1 MAILKGILQQLGYTE
16 DRIWLKWISAS
27 EGKLFADTVTKMTE
41 DLRKMGPNPMKQLW
55 NA

>member
-1 MAILKGILQQLGYTE
+1 MKEILKEMGFTA

-27 EGKLFADTVTKMTE
+27 EGKLFADTVTKMVE
-41 DLRKMGPNPMKQLW
+41 DLRKMGPNSMKELW